1 MVVVFSNFTFLISHF
16 HLSLQL
22 FILAS
27 GSRANAICL
36 KAERQTILIDAGLGV
51 RSMLPALAYVGV
63 RPEEL
68 SAVLLTHEHTDHV
81 RGLTSLLARTRAA
94 VYASPGTLD
103 RVDYMMPQRTT
114 TVPLRRDAI
123 EIGDFSVTPIA
134 VPHDAV
140 EPLAYHITADGH
152 RITIATDLGEVPPDL
167 QTALAH
173 STIAVFESNH
183 DEEMLRAG
191 SYPELLKERI
201 ASRLGHLSNRQSA
214 AALAECKGN
223 GLRAVALAHVS
234 DENNHPDLA
243 RDCAREILDDGVE
256 LHVTSRAT
264 AGPFLNL
271 DSLP

>member
-1 MVVVFSNFTFLISHF
+1 M
-16 HLSLQL
+16 SLQL

-36 KAERQTILIDAGLGV
+36 KTERQTILIDAGLGV
-51 RSMLPALAYVGV
+51 RSLLPALAYVGV
-63 RPEEL
+63 RPDEL

-103 RVDYMMPQRTT
+103 RVEYMLPQRTN
-114 TVPLRRDAI
+114 TVPLRRDTV
-123 EIGDFSVTPIA
+123 EIGDLRVKPIS
-134 VPHDAV
+134 VPHDAA
-140 EPLAYHITADGH
+140 EPLAYHIAADGH
-152 RITIATDLGEVPPDL
+152 RITIATDLGEVPPEL

-173 STIAVFESNH
+173 STVAVFESNH

-214 AALAECKGN
+214 DALAECRGN
-223 GLRAVALAHVS
+223 GLRTVVLTHLS
-234 DENNHPDLA
+234 DENNHPALA
-243 RDCAREILDDGVE
+243 RDAVQPVLEWEVE
-256 LHVTSRAT
+256 LHITSRSV
-264 AGPFLNL
+264 AGPFLTL
-271 DSLP
+271 A